1 MSTLKTQFNHVKNR
15 ISCSVQEFNRE
26 KGSVQLLAVSK
37 TWSASHL
44 RELAGLGQTA
54 FGENYLQEALAKIE
68 ALVDLNL
75 TWHFIG
81 PIQSNKTRD
90 IAKHFAWVHSIE
102 RSKIAQRLSD
112 QRPENMA
119 DLNVCIQLN
128 IDNEATKSGIKQAE
142 LMSLAQEISN
152 LHNLTLRGLMI
163 IPSVESDPE
172 QQKATFKHAF
182 NLYQQLAKQY
192 PTVDTLSMGMSNDME
207 IAIENGTTLV
217 RIGSALFGKRSTTKN
232 IADVN

>member
-15 ISCSVQEFNRE
+15 ISCSVKEFNRE

-37 TWSASHL
+37 TWPASHL
-44 RELAGLGQTA
+44 RELAGFGQTA
-54 FGENYLQEALAKIE
+54 FGENYLQEALAKVE
-68 ALVDLNL
+68 ALDDLNL

-90 IAKHFAWVHSIE
+90 IAKHFGWVHSIE

-119 DLNVCIQLN
+119 NLNVCIQLN
-128 IDNEATKSGIKQAE
+128 IDDEASKSGIKQVE
-142 LMSLAQEISN
+142 LMSLAQEIHD

-163 IPSVESDPE
+163 IPAVKRDPE

-182 NLYQQLAKQY
+182 DLYQQLAKKH
-192 PTVDTLSMGMSNDME
+192 PTVDTLSMGMSNDLE
-207 IAIENGTTLV
+207 LAIENGSTLV
-217 RIGSALFGKRSTTKN
+217 RIGSGLFGKRSTTKN
-232 IADVN
+232 TADVN